1 MVNAGITKPMSR
13 CGFDPHWGGK
23 QILATVYSPIADA
36 DADPPV
42 SGHLDASSSA
52 DPSPL
57 FGVRFGGP
65 EAKAKNAEVG
75 FYIVT
80 KQGGA
85 LVALWW
91 IATQPTGWVEW
102 SGFLAFYVMGLL
114 GTDLSF
120 HRYFSH
126 SGFKTSRIMRWA
138 LGILMQLASIGSL
151 RTFVADH
158 RRHHACTDQ
167 PGDPHSPYFDGH
179 GRPLSGWKGL
189 RHAHY
194 GWALDEAITDLDIY
208 GKGLREDP
216 VISFCHDT
224 RVLWYIVSALVLP
237 ALWAC
242 AFGGPEHILG
252 MILIAGFLRMAAT
265 LHGFALINSLGHYK
279 GSKPFET
286 GDESRN
292 NWLVAIIALGEGWH
306 NNHHAQPRVAFHG
319 HSWRQPDPTGWVIL
333 LLERF
338 GLIWDVQR
346 PKESAAR

>member
-1 MVNAGITKPMSR
+1 MVNAMTTKLRVSAGAACIR
-13 CGFDPHWGGK
+13 GEAD
-23 QILATVYSPIADA
+23 LATGYSSVSGDDA
-36 DADPPV
+36 AALTEGTPEVAVAVDPP
-42 SGHLDASSSA
+42 
-52 DPSPL
+52 PL
-57 FGVRFGGP
+57 FGVHYGGP
-65 EAKAKNAEVG
+65 AAKAKNVEVG

-85 LVALWW
+85 FIALWW
-91 IATQPTGWVEW
+91 IATQHTGWVEW
-102 SGFLAFYVMGLL
+102 SGFLTFYVLSLL

-126 SGFKTSRIMRWA
+126 SAFKTSKVIRYA
-138 LGILMQLASIGSL
+138 LGILMQIASIGSL
-151 RTFVADH
+151 RTFIADH
-158 RRHHACTDQ
+158 RRHHACTDR

-179 GRPLSGWKGL
+179 GRPLTGWKGL

-194 GWALDEAITDLDIY
+194 GWALDDTISDLDVY
-208 GKGLREDP
+208 GKGLREDA

-224 RVLWYIVSALVLP
+224 RVLWYVVSALVLP

-242 AFGGPEHILG
+242 AFGGPEYIPG
-252 MILIAGFLRMAAT
+252 TILIAGFLRMAAT

-292 NWLVAIIALGEGWH
+292 NWIVAIVALGEGWH

-319 HSWRQPDPTGWVIL
+319 LSWRQPDPTGWVIL
-333 LLERF
+333 LFERL

-346 PKESAAR
+346 PKRVSR